1 MVTLEDT
8 LQQTHQWAID
18 RLHTLCDMETD
29 DILET
34 IEDAH
39 ALRLEFSE
47 WLDSNV
53 VDHEIFSLEYLGED

>member
-29 DILET
+29 DILEV
-34 IEDAH
+34 IENAH
-39 ALRLEFSE
+39 ALQCEFSE
-47 WLDSNV
+47 WLDPDTI
-53 VDHEIFSLEYLGED
+53 DHEIFSLPYIGDE